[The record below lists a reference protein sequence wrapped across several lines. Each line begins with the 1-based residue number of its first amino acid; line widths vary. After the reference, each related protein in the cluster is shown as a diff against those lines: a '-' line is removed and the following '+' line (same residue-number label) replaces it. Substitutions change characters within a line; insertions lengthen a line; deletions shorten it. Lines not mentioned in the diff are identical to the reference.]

1 MQHKKMELTLGPIL
15 FFWSKE
21 MMLDFYQQ
29 MMQLPLDRI
38 YLGETVCSRR
48 QEFKLAD
55 WIDLAHDLSSG
66 GKKIILSSQVLME
79 SESDLR
85 RLRKLVEQEE
95 FTIEA
100 NDLGAVNMLH
110 AKGLPFIAGQSLN
123 IYNEQTLALM
133 QSLGAISWVAS
144 VELAAEKLAL
154 IIAEMPDMACE
165 VMSWGKLPLAYSSRC
180 FTARHYNLKKDSCE
194 FKCLQHAEGL
204 KLYTREHES
213 FLTIN
218 GIQTMSAACCCLLA
232 HYAQMCQLGVAAMRL
247 SPQQQHMAEIV
258 QIHRQVI
265 DGKLAAADAVAILQG
280 LTSDKLVDG
289 YWLGKEGIKCNE
301 EVSCA
306 GS

>member
-1 MQHKKMELTLGPIL
+1 MQQRKLDLTLGPIL
-15 FFWSKE
+15 FFWPKE
-21 MMLDFYQQ
+21 TILDFYQLIIQ
-29 MMQLPLDRI
+29 QPLDRI

-48 QEFKLAD
+48 QELKVAD
-55 WIDLAHDLSSG
+55 WVDLAHDLASS

-79 SESDLR
+79 SESDLK
-85 RLRKLVEQEE
+85 RLRKLVEQED

-100 NDLGAVNMLH
+100 NDLGAVKMLH

-144 VELAAEKLAL
+144 VELAAEKLAH
-154 IIAEMPDMACE
+154 IIAAVPEMPCE
-165 VMSWGKLPLAYSSRC
+165 IMGWGKLPLAYSSRC
-180 FTARHYNLKKDSCE
+180 FTARHYNLKKDNCE

-204 KLYTREHES
+204 QLRTREQQS

-218 GIQTMSAACCCLLA
+218 GIQTMSAACCSLIA
-232 HYAQMCQLGVAAMRL
+232 HYPHMVQCGIAALRL
-247 SPQQQHMAEIV
+247 SPQQHFMADII

-265 DGKLAAADAVAILQG
+265 DGVMTTSAAVQALYSVMGDN
-280 LTSDKLVDG
+280 LVDG
-289 YWLGKEGIKCNE
+289 YWQGKAGIKCSV